1 MVRVYGR
8 LRSQATQTI
17 QVEAATVEDAKAKV
31 LAGLPANVDVIE
43 FRHDSRGTGPV
54 TLTATTRS
62 TDTVP
67 HEVTADDYATAYA
80 QYRATIPAGYI
91 SLGIGMEPV

>member
-17 QVEAATVEDAKAKV
+17 EVEAVTVDAAKAKV
-31 LAGLPANVDVIE
+31 LANLPANVDVIE
-43 FRHDSRGTGPV
+43 FRHESRGSGPV
-54 TLTATTRS
+54 TMHATTRS

-67 HEVTADDYATAYA
+67 HEVTGEDYAAAYA
-80 QYRATIPAGYI
+80 QYRATIPDGYI
-91 SLGIGMEPV
+91 SLGIGMEPA